1 MTYDDIAKIF
11 EEIELSLISSLR
23 RNLAGHKAWE
33 KEEGFDWSAWQAE
46 KLKNIERFRRENQA
60 IMNLYKKVI
69 DSDTLLLMEEQFKEG
84 EELAKQQLAEQLHTD
99 ENEQEEVPIPD
110 EHFFGVNNEKMDK
123 LMSDITTIEQKAETA
138 ALRMTDDVY
147 RQTLYKVQLAMGTG
161 SMTLQQAIDSAVKD
175 FLDKG
180 INCIVY
186 RDGRRVNISDYVRMA
201 LRTTS
206 TRAKLQG
213 QAKQLSELGYDTVII
228 STYGKCSDTCLPWQG
243 RVYIDDVF
251 TPWQGEQNGDIG
263 KSNYCGKWFP
273 LLSTAVKGGLFHPN
287 CRHTMLQYI
296 DGITKPP
303 EVLDEEKI
311 KDLYRKEQKLRA
323 LERNV
328 RKAKRKVN
336 GCSDAENIKKAKEE
350 LKKAQRAVKD
360 FIEQT
365 NQSENKTIFKR
376 DYGRE
381 KVYSGET
388 NGNISSLGV
397 ANSENS
403 GTITLKD
410 ASAEWIPITIQS
422 INSIPNISEFKSIQ
436 LNELVRTESCNL
448 LRNLINDELGT
459 EATVSINLKNLTHEF
474 RKGEKGEGGVK
485 FIHMDSPY
493 ISIHNH
499 PSGETFSVRDLE
511 ILHSDSNCNALL
523 VVGNNGK
530 IYIMQKQDTFD
541 STGFFEYIMKK
552 KYGFSKYHT
561 EYDFM
566 KGAEKYGVKYYERT
580 N

>member
-11 EEIELSLISSLR
+11 EEVELSLISSLR

-186 RDGRRVNISDYVRMA
+186 KDGRRVNISDYVRMA

-397 ANSENS
+397 ANSSES
-403 GTITLKD
+403 GIMSLTEITFNTHD
-410 ASAEWIPITIQS
+410 DPMREVMGSAEES
-422 INSIPNISEFKSIQ
+422 NPNEIKAMEIRIKEMGLEFVRPDHEKLGYEPSLSAGKPGIICISKGASYSAWLHEFKHAEDDYNDGWLGMRVLMNPEKCAQREIDAYQ
-436 LNELVRTESCNL
+436 LE
-448 LRNLINDELGT
+448 
-459 EATVSINLKNLTHEF
+459 INLAK
-474 RKGEKGEGGVK
+474 
-485 FIHMDSPY
+485 
-493 ISIHNH
+493 SI
-499 PSGETFSVRDLE
+499 GRTDIAARLEELRDNE
-511 ILHSDSNCNALL
+511 I
-523 VVGNNGK
+523 
-530 IYIMQKQDTFD
+530 
-541 STGFFEYIMKK
+541 K
-552 KYGFSKYHT
+552 KYGY
-561 EYDFM
+561 
-566 KGAEKYGVKYYERT
+566 
-580 N
+580 

>member
-1 MTYDDIAKIF
+1 MSLTYDDIAKIF

-60 IMNLYKKVI
+60 IMNLYKNVI

-186 RDGRRVNISDYVRMA
+186 KDGRRVNISDYVRMA

-251 TPWQGEQNGDIG
+251 TPWQGEQNGDMG

-350 LKKAQRAVKD
+350 LKKAQKAVKD

-365 NQSENKTIFKR
+365 NQAENKTIFKR

-397 ANSENS
+397 ANSSESGIIISSDTSVSQSVLKHSNEGEFTAYKNPKNPEKGGGNFKNGGHGQANIEELDRRGIEYHIVKEYDNGVRVGYVPKHKDSEKRSGIGQSWFPKYWTEEDIKQAGEYVLSQRQVVFENKNDKGEIDS
-403 GTITLKD
+403 YTIFGEYKGVTVGIYTDKNGKLNDKNGTIFPD
-410 ASAEWIPITIQS
+410 
-422 INSIPNISEFKSIQ
+422 
-436 LNELVRTESCNL
+436 NL
-448 LRNLINDELGT
+448 Q
-459 EATVSINLKNLTHEF
+459 
-474 RKGEKGEGGVK
+474 RKIG
-485 FIHMDSPY
+485 
-493 ISIHNH
+493 
-499 PSGETFSVRDLE
+499 
-511 ILHSDSNCNALL
+511 
-523 VVGNNGK
+523 
-530 IYIMQKQDTFD
+530 
-541 STGFFEYIMKK
+541 
-552 KYGFSKYHT
+552 
-561 EYDFM
+561 DFN
-566 KGAEKYGVKYYERT
+566 V
-580 N
+580 